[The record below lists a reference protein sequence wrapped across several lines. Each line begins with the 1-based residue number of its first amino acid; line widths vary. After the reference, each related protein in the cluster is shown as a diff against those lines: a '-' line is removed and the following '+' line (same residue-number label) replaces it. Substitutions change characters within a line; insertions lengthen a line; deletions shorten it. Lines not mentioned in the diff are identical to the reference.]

1 MAGTS
6 WLTESAAAAC
16 ALCGAPCAAGA
27 ASGGESS
34 ERPRSSQK
42 SRRSAAAA
50 EASDQ
55 APGYRPGVFVCLG
68 PELRLSFNSPTR
80 ELQLAWFSLPGSARL
95 AQLAW
100 FSSRARAAPGLSQS
114 PAGVRGESG
123 RSPSLTAWQSC
134 GKLRVTL
141 GSSLCCVSSTRT
153 LRSCSFSTGRLSG
166 GFLFSDS
173 ELSSTTLLEGL
184 AVNVGPTKLINVLPS
199 CVTARLPKKLSLT
212 AWPDQAVKLEWS
224 PAVRTAWVRGESGV
238 SRDRHSLACPGP
250 GPARWPGRASALPGP
265 RASSKR
271 PRAGTQRP

>member
-1 MAGTS
+1 MPGTR
-6 WLTESAAAAC
+6 
-16 ALCGAPCAAGA
+16 A
-27 ASGGESS
+27 AS
-34 ERPRSSQK
+34 Q
-42 SRRSAAAA
+42 
-50 EASDQ
+50 
-55 APGYRPGVFVCLG
+55 
-68 PELRLSFNSPTR
+68 
-80 ELQLAWFSLPGSARL
+80 LQLANSRAPARL
-95 AQLAW
+95 VQLAW
-100 FSSRARAAPGLSQS
+100 FSSPGAARLVQLPSSSCTWSLTKSGRS
-114 PAGVRGESG
+114 PEGVRGESG

-212 AWPDQAVKLEWS
+212 AWPAQAVKLEWS

>member
-1 MAGTS
+1 MQK
-6 WLTESAAAAC
+6 EVAAA
-16 ALCGAPCAAGA
+16 
-27 ASGGESS
+27 
-34 ERPRSSQK
+34 
-42 SRRSAAAA
+42 
-50 EASDQ
+50 
-55 APGYRPGVFVCLG
+55 PGSPPGVFAC
-68 PELRLSFNSPTR
+68 ELVPG
-80 ELQLAWFSLPGSARL
+80 ELVPGAARL
-95 AQLAW
+95 V
-100 FSSRARAAPGLSQS
+100 SSCLVSSPGGRSSSDRPES
-114 PAGVRGESG
+114 PAVRQSGE
-123 RSPSLTAWQSC
+123 RALTAWQSC

>member
-1 MAGTS
+1 MARRVPPVRQVVGS
-6 WLTESAAAAC
+6 LPNAPGARKRAAALPLLPKHVTRPPGIARGFSFAWDPSC
-16 ALCGAPCAAGA
+16 VP
-27 ASGGESS
+27 AST
-34 ERPRSSQK
+34 RQLARSS
-42 SRRSAAAA
+42 S
-50 EASDQ
+50 
-55 APGYRPGVFVCLG
+55 
-68 PELRLSFNSPTR
+68 
-80 ELQLAWFSLPGSARL
+80 PGSACL
-95 AQLAW
+95 VQLAW